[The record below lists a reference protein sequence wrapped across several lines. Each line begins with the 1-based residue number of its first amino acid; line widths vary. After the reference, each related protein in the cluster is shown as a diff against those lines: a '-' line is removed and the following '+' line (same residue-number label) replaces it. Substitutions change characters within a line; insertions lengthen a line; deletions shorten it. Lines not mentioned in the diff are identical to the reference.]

1 MSRAAVLAALG
12 LALAAPAPVFAQIG
26 LSSAPQSVHLS
37 AVKQGWVSISLPGGA
52 PVSPI
57 DAQPVPVATSW
68 NVDPART
75 GSVTLL
81 ARVDSGGGA
90 IPASRL
96 LGRSTGPVR
105 GTILFTQPIDAANP
119 IGTRTDGL
127 DIRIHLPTSPG
138 LPPGMYTGTLILVAI
153 TQ

>member
-26 LSSAPQSVHLS
+26 LSSAPQSIHLS
-37 AVKQGWVSISLPGGA
+37 AVKQGWVGVSLPGGA
-52 PVSPI
+52 SLG
-57 DAQPVPVATSW
+57 AQRVPVATSW

-75 GSVTLL
+75 ASVTLL
-81 ARVDSGGGA
+81 ARVDAGGGA
-90 IPASRL
+90 IPASEL
-96 LGRSTGPVR
+96 LGRTTGPAR

-127 DIRIHLPTSPG
+127 DIRIHLPTPPG

>member
-37 AVKQGWVSISLPGGA
+37 AVKQGWVSVSLPGGA
-52 PVSPI
+52 RVGP
-57 DAQPVPVATSW
+57 QRVPVATAW
-68 NVDPART
+68 NVDPTLTA
-75 GSVTLL
+75 SVTLL
-81 ARVDSGGGA
+81 ARVDAGRGA
-90 IPASRL
+90 IPASQL

-119 IGTRTDGL
+119 MGTRTDGL
-127 DIRIHLPTSPG
+127 DIRIHLPTPPG